1 MVEGL
6 RREATHQIPKQPS
19 PCTPHTTHTTHTTY
33 TTYTGNASMQLTETV
48 PMVVKE
54 LWLVLRDTAYREG
67 GRVVGQGYG
76 VCVNKSSYDGH

>member
-19 PCTPHTTHTTHTTY
+19 PCTPHTTH

-54 LWLVLRDTAYREG
+54 LWLVLRDTACKEG
-67 GRVVGQGYG
+67 GRVACQGYG
-76 VCVNKSSYDGH
+76 VCVNKSSYGGH

>member
-19 PCTPHTTHTTHTTY
+19 PCIPHTTH

-54 LWLVLRDTAYREG
+54 LWLVLRDTACREG
-67 GRVVGQGYG
+67 GWRVGVMVCVC
-76 VCVNKSSYDGH
+76 VCVNKSSYGGH